1 MKAVRLILLFFVGF
15 GSIMLTVAAWSF
27 VNTRTFVQRA
37 SAGEGVI
44 LANVWRNGSNR
55 SSGGAYY
62 PRVRFRT
69 GGGREYV
76 FVSNYGSRRASFRVG
91 ERVQVL
97 YSPDSPTT
105 VRISS
110 FGSLWVLPMVFG
122 SIGLVFCSVG
132 LGPILWHRHVRQR
145 DDWLL
150 ARGQRIMADFDRVEL
165 NTSLCVNGRS
175 PYRIVCQWLDPAS
188 DRIHVF
194 RSHNLWYNPQRYITG
209 NNMLVMVDP
218 ANHKRYFVDTSFLP
232 ELAE

>member
-69 GGGREYV
+69 GGGLEYV

-97 YSPDSPTT
+97 YSPDS
-105 VRISS
+105 
-110 FGSLWVLPMVFG
+110 
-122 SIGLVFCSVG
+122 
-132 LGPILWHRHVRQR
+132 
-145 DDWLL
+145 
-150 ARGQRIMADFDRVEL
+150 
-165 NTSLCVNGRS
+165 
-175 PYRIVCQWLDPAS
+175 
-188 DRIHVF
+188 
-194 RSHNLWYNPQRYITG
+194 
-209 NNMLVMVDP
+209 
-218 ANHKRYFVDTSFLP
+218 
-232 ELAE
+232 